1 MIRLLKSKWTKKAAI
16 LFLAASTVYP
26 SQAYAVNVTKLAT
39 PAIDGA
45 SNGTE
50 VRSVPDEHAPTT
62 APSKDLAK
70 TLEKILAKGAKGDS
84 TDEKDEPKDVVAI
97 PAPSAGKA
105 ISPSDVAVSKDS
117 GTVEIHVNDANLIE
131 VLRMLSMQSNTNI
144 LPSKEVRG
152 TITANLYDVTVKE
165 ALDAILQANGYGYRE
180 KGNVIYV
187 MSAKEIADENKN
199 SHKLVTRVF
208 HLYYTPAINAQTMI
222 KPVLSSEGQVAVTT
236 PAISGIDSSSKETG
250 GNTHAVEDMMV
261 VTDYQENIDRIEK
274 ILKDIDKRPQQI
286 LVEATILRAALSE
299 DNALGIDFTLLGG
312 VNFNALT
319 GAGSSTG
326 EALSGNIVNNPTA
339 SKLASNG
346 MSAVGT
352 GFTAGVPAGGLRAG
366 VITNNVAVFLS
377 ALEEVTN
384 TVVMANPKILM
395 LNKQKGEVKV
405 ARQDP
410 FRGKTTTSATGI
422 IQQEVDFL
430 ETGTLL
436 IIRPYIGDDGFIR
449 MEVHPEDST
458 PLPSRAADL
467 PPTKLTTE
475 STTNIMVKDG
485 HTIVIGGLFRET
497 SQTSRSQIPG
507 IGNIP
512 WIGNLFRNQKDTTQR
527 EEVII
532 LLTPHLIK
540 DDSMYS
546 RQSEAQLKE
555 AEKMRVGVRTGMMFF
570 GRERLAECSYEQAV
584 AEWNKPN
591 PNRQKVLWHLNC
603 ATNLNPTFLEAID
616 LKQKVSGKEVTAVD
630 NSSIRTF
637 VRQQILLDP
646 PLPPVVMA
654 PTTLPTTLPVAIAP
668 ATQPA
673 VAIIAAPTTQP
684 LAIAPTTQPS
694 VPAPQASINEPLQID
709 PDESFNTDEV
719 ESTLV
724 NSPSATAASRSELK
738 IQSTVGI
745 RDLLDDGLK
754 ELHEK
759 SDK

>member
-1 MIRLLKSKWTKKAAI
+1 MNRTLKSKWKRNAGI
-16 LFLAASTVYP
+16 LFLAAASVY
-26 SQAYAVNVTKLAT
+26 SGQVIAVNVTKLST
-39 PAIDGA
+39 PPIDGA
-45 SNGTE
+45 ANGTE
-50 VRSVPDEHAPTT
+50 VRAVPDDHAPTT
-62 APSKDLAK
+62 APTKELAK
-70 TLEKILAKGAKGDS
+70 TLEKILAKDARTDS
-84 TDEKDEPKDVVAI
+84 GDEKDDAKVIVPEPA
-97 PAPSAGKA
+97 ASAGKSIA
-105 ISPSDVAVSKDS
+105 AGDVAVSKDS
-117 GTVEIHVNDANLIE
+117 GTVEIHVNDANLVE

-152 TITANLYDVTVKE
+152 TITANLYDVTIKE

-187 MSAKEIADENKN
+187 MSAKEIADETKN
-199 SHKLVTRVF
+199 SHKLITHVF

-222 KPVLSSEGQVAVTT
+222 KPVLSSEGQVAITA
-236 PAISGIDSSSKETG
+236 PALSGIDSSSKETG

-261 VTDYQENIDRIEK
+261 VTDYQENLDRIDK

-312 VNFNALT
+312 VNFNAL
-319 GAGSSTG
+319 GAAGSSTT
-326 EALSGNIVNNPTA
+326 EALSGTIVDN
-339 SKLASNG
+339 SKAGPLTSKG
-346 MSAVGT
+346 LSAVGT
-352 GFTAGVPAGGLRAG
+352 GFTSGVPAGGLRAG

-436 IIRPYIGDDGFIR
+436 IIRPYIGDDGYIR

-485 HTIVIGGLFRET
+485 HTVVIGGLFRET
-497 SQTSRSQIPG
+497 SQTSRSQVPG

-512 WIGNLFRNQKDTTQR
+512 WIGNLFRNQKDSTQR

-603 ATNLNPTFLEAID
+603 ATNLNPTFLEAIE

-630 NSSIRTF
+630 NSGIRTF
-637 VRQQILLDP
+637 VRQQILLDRAVTP
-646 PLPPVVMA
+646 AVVV
-654 PTTLPTTLPVAIAP
+654 PTTMPVAIVPATQPTRPPLVVAP
-668 ATQPA
+668 ATQPT
-673 VAIIAAPTTQP
+673 V
-684 LAIAPTTQPS
+684 PS
-694 VPAPQASINEPLQID
+694 PQASISEPL
-709 PDESFNTDEV
+709 PDEPGDTNNTEDGDAIPAKSRIV
-719 ESTLV
+719 
-724 NSPSATAASRSELK
+724 AAAPQPVALKLEDK

-745 RDLLDDGLK
+745 RDMLDEGFK
-754 ELHEK
+754 ELQEK
-759 SDK
+759 ADK